1 MCATKQVRDIQDIFF
16 LTFLTFSLTLL
27 VLSYQ
32 MLTSNV
38 TSFIQLMPGEA
49 SHQLWLHYDILSIEI
64 KVFLIDFNCF
74 YWCVSGNNRLYIV
87 CQNYRTYYCQWN
99 YIFGIFKERWQYL
112 VFYILLSFLK
122 NNSLQNI
129 LHVQYKLSRKIC
141 TNLVTLKTQG

>member
-64 KVFLIDFNCF
+64 KVFLIFIDA
-74 YWCVSGNNRLYIV
+74 YLGTIV

-141 TNLVTLKTQG
+141 TNLVTLKTKG